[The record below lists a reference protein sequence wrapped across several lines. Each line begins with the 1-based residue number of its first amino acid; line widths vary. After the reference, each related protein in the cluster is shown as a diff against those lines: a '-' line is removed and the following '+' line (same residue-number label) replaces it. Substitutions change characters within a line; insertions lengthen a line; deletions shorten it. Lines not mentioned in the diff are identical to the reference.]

1 MYMIDWTN
9 KLDDFLKLNDREIL
23 KGAGKVSRKLADE
36 IAELEYQK
44 FEVRRRQT
52 EDTESERELEEE
64 IKKLETKVK
73 KRDLE

>member
-1 MYMIDWTN
+1 MYMTDWAN

-44 FEVRRRQT
+44 FEIMRRQI
-52 EDTESERELEEE
+52 EDAESERELEEE

>member
-1 MYMIDWTN
+1 MYMTDWAN

-44 FEVRRRQT
+44 FEIRRRQI
-52 EDTESERELEEE
+52 EDAESERELEEE

>member
-1 MYMIDWTN
+1 MTDWAN

-44 FEVRRRQT
+44 FEIMRRQI
-52 EDTESERELEEE
+52 EDAESERELEEE